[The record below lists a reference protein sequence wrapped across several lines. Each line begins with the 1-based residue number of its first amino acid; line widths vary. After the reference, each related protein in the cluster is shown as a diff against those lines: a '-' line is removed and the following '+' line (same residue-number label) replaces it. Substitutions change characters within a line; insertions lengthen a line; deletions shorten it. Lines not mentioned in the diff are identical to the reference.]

1 MNRNSIIVA
10 SNFLIFMV
18 LQVLVFKNFV
28 LFDVGFS
35 FVYLICLLLLP
46 FEFGFLTVMF
56 LAFGTGLIVDVFSN
70 TLGIHASACVALA
83 FVRPFWIKVITPR
96 SGNYEINVLPTVHSY
111 GSVWFISYA
120 FPLLLI
126 HHIVFFFI
134 EAGGFHYLGPTILK
148 IIVSS
153 SLSLV
158 FILSIQYLFF
168 DKQK

>member
-1 MNRNSIIVA
+1 MNRNSIIIGT
-10 SNFLIFMV
+10 NFLIFMV

-28 LFDVGFS
+28 LFEVGFS

-46 FEFGFLTVMF
+46 IEFGFLSVMF
-56 LAFGTGLIVDVFSN
+56 LAFGTGLIVDIFSN
-70 TLGIHASACVALA
+70 SLGIHASACVVLA
-83 FVRPFWIKVITPR
+83 FVRPFWLKVITPR
-96 SGNYEINVLPTVHSY
+96 SGNYEVNVLPTVHSY
-111 GSVWFISYA
+111 GASWFISYA

-126 HHIVFFFI
+126 HNIVFFFI
-134 EAGGFHYLGPTILK
+134 EAGGFHFLGPTILK

-153 SLSLV
+153 CLSLV